1 MDKVFKNGPNKIC
14 GRQPLKNLKGYGLQI
29 LLGPFENTWTHLFES
44 LKTILNYESNDT
56 NNTKNHSLIIN
67 GHKKLFLFSL
77 LPMATVHQINLKK
90 NEMLEKVSY
99 IFFSSECS
107 SSKHFPKFNN
117 YLWISIWKFMKSN
130 R

>member
-1 MDKVFKNGPNKIC
+1 M
-14 GRQPLKNLKGYGLQI
+14 KGYGLQI

-77 LPMATVHQINLKK
+77 LPMATIHQINLKK

-99 IFFSSECS
+99 IFFHQNVAHQNIFQNLTIIYESLYENLWSPID
-107 SSKHFPKFNN
+107 KKRWRFPF
-117 YLWISIWKFMKSN
+117 LSL
-130 R
+130 